1 LPTTSPLIDADS
13 FVFLVL
19 ILLNETTKGT
29 LMADIVETA
38 VNAGTFNTLVKAAEA
53 AEVVELLKSPG
64 PYTVFAPTD
73 EAFASLPEGTL
84 DSLLQDIPKLK
95 RIVLYHVAFGD
106 VRAEDLMQIEE
117 AETVEGSILAVESS
131 NGIKVND
138 ANVLKTDILT
148 DNGVIHVI
156 DAVLIPALVAA
167 E

>member
-1 LPTTSPLIDADS
+1 
-13 FVFLVL
+13 
-19 ILLNETTKGT
+19 
-29 LMADIVETA
+29 MADLVETA
-38 VNAGTFNTLVKAAEA
+38 VNAGTFNTLIKAVEA
-53 AEVVELLKSPG
+53 TELVEILKSPG

-73 EAFASLPEGTL
+73 EAFDTLPEGTL
-84 DSLLQDIPKLK
+84 DSLLQDIKKLK

-106 VRAEDLMQIEE
+106 VRAEDLMQIHE
-117 AETVEGSILAVESS
+117 AETVEGSIVAIESS
-131 NGIKVND
+131 DGIKVND

>member
-1 LPTTSPLIDADS
+1 
-13 FVFLVL
+13 
-19 ILLNETTKGT
+19 
-29 LMADIVETA
+29 MADIVETA
-38 VNAGTFNTLVKAAEA
+38 VNAGTFNTLVKAVEA
-53 AEVVELLKSPG
+53 TELLEILKSPG

-73 EAFASLPEGTL
+73 EAFNNLPEGTL
-84 DSLLQDIPKLK
+84 DALLQDIPKLK

-117 AETVEGSILAVESS
+117 AATVEGSIVAIESGQ
-131 NGIKVND
+131 GIKVND

-156 DAVLIPALVAA
+156 DGVLIPALVAA

>member
-1 LPTTSPLIDADS
+1 
-13 FVFLVL
+13 
-19 ILLNETTKGT
+19 
-29 LMADIVETA
+29 MADLVETA
-38 VNAGTFNTLVKAAEA
+38 VNAGTFNTLIKAVEA
-53 AEVVELLKSPG
+53 TELVEILKSPG

-73 EAFASLPEGTL
+73 EAFNTLPEGTL
-84 DSLLQDIPKLK
+84 DSLLQDIKKLK

-106 VRAEDLMQIEE
+106 VRAEDLMQIHE
-117 AETVEGSILAVESS
+117 AETVEGSIVAIESS
-131 NGIKVND
+131 DGIKVND

>member
-1 LPTTSPLIDADS
+1 
-13 FVFLVL
+13 
-19 ILLNETTKGT
+19 
-29 LMADIVETA
+29 MADIVETA
-38 VNAGTFNTLVKAAEA
+38 VNAGTFNTLVKAVEA
-53 AEVVELLKSPG
+53 TELLEILKSPG

-73 EAFASLPEGTL
+73 EAFNNLPAGTL
-84 DSLLQDIPKLK
+84 DALLQDIPKLK

-117 AETVEGSILAVESS
+117 AATVEGSIVAIESGE
-131 NGIKVND
+131 GIKVND

-156 DAVLIPALVAA
+156 DGVLIPTLVAA